1 MLVGGLVSQELAA
14 LLTRESVSLVSKV
27 LLAVV
32 LMQDHI
38 LLVLQELVVV
48 VMMMQNL
55 AFVACKPL
63 VLMGNPASLVSLV
76 PLLVLVFHQP
86 LASAKVLEWLQRQ
99 QFPLLQHVL
108 YHAAAMAEQEVAFLN
123 RNNFI
128 TENTVV

>member
-48 VMMMQNL
+48 VMMQNL

>member
-1 MLVGGLVSQELAA
+1 MLVGDLVSQALAA

-27 LLAVV
+27 LLAMV

-48 VMMMQNL
+48 VMMQNL